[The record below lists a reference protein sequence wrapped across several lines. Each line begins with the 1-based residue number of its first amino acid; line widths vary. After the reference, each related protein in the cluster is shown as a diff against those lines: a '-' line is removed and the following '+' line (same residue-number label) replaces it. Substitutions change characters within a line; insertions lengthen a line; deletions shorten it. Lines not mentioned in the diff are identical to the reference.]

1 MKKLSKIL
9 AVVLCL
15 TFVMAMLPMA
25 VSAAEEKYVE
35 FTVDSLGLAEQN
47 YADGTNTVDG
57 VAVEWGHVGN
67 YGNGIQMRD
76 KEGKGTSTIWNT
88 SALGAGITKIEL
100 TYSATQDVKYANA
113 DAVIFNFGNE
123 AKGATNSTKLST
135 EAGVKTYT
143 IVPDAATYTYFY
155 MEHDLGYTMYWDSIK
170 VYYTE
175 GGSSAPVDP
184 PVVEPDD
191 PEEPETKPVII
202 ESGEYVIYA
211 PAFNKAL
218 SSTYNGFYNNGV
230 DVTLADGKLTG
241 YTDAE
246 IWTITCDENGI
257 ITISNGDNKL
267 AMGAEYSSMPLNE
280 VNDTWILE
288 EAGDGLYYIKNAVRG
303 NYVEWYDSKG
313 NWSSYGTIGEGKE
326 DLFKMA
332 LYSLVEEPVDP
343 PVNPP
348 VEDPEDPIPGTG
360 DLGLGAVVVALMAA
374 TAGAVIIGKKKEF

>member
-123 AKGATNSTKLST
+123 AKGATYSTKLST
-135 EAGVKTYT
+135 EVGVKTYT

-191 PEEPETKPVII
+191 PEEP
-202 ESGEYVIYA
+202 
-211 PAFNKAL
+211 
-218 SSTYNGFYNNGV
+218 
-230 DVTLADGKLTG
+230 
-241 YTDAE
+241 
-246 IWTITCDENGI
+246 
-257 ITISNGDNKL
+257 
-267 AMGAEYSSMPLNE
+267 
-280 VNDTWILE
+280 
-288 EAGDGLYYIKNAVRG
+288 
-303 NYVEWYDSKG
+303 
-313 NWSSYGTIGEGKE
+313 
-326 DLFKMA
+326 
-332 LYSLVEEPVDP
+332 VDP